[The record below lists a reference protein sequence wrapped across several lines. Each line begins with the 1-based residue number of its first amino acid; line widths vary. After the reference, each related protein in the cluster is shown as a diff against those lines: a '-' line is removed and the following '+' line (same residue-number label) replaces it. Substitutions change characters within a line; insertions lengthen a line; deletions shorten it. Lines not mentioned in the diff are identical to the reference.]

1 MHLFFQFLWYFWSGK
16 AASRPRSGL
25 VAASRSALKSSIKSI
40 RQQSLQKG
48 KDAHH
53 DCDFQPVLFGGK
65 FEMGLLITESADIV
79 MNEILE
85 QVDYKVGEEGDN
97 NQVNTGTVHTY
108 ALF

>member
-1 MHLFFQFLWYFWSGK
+1 MAGFGLDRTRSQILMGFCELFPKKFLK
-16 AASRPRSGL
+16 KRLEL
-25 VAASRSALKSSIKSI
+25 VKRI

-65 FEMGLLITESADIV
+65 FEARLLIAESADIV
-79 MNEILE
+79 MDEILE
-85 QVDYKVGEEGDN
+85 QVDYKVGEERDN
-97 NQVNTGTVHTY
+97 NQVNTGTVHTLC